1 MNCVFC
7 GENVDVVSVGFK
19 ACCSACGHYLHSC
32 VQCGLFDR
40 SSGRCRSLTT
50 ESVRDLE
57 GMNYCEEYQLRRSNG
72 TDQPQEETSDAA
84 DRFMNLFRES
94 GGQED

>member
-1 MNCVFC
+1 MKCVFC
-7 GENVDVVSVGFK
+7 GEGMDQLTVGFK

-40 SSGRCRSLTT
+40 STGRCRSNTT

-57 GMNYCEEYQLRRSNG
+57 GMNYCEEFRPRKDSPVGQQAS
-72 TDQPQEETSDAA
+72 DSSDAA
-84 DRFMNLFRES
+84 DRFMNLFRNGEPEES
-94 GGQED
+94 

>member
-1 MNCVFC
+1 M
-7 GENVDVVSVGFK
+7 EQLTVGFK

-50 ESVRDLE
+50 DSVRDLE
-57 GMNYCEEYQLRRSNG
+57 GMNYCEEYRVRKDSASGQAAG
-72 TDQPQEETSDAA
+72 ETSDAA
-84 DRFMNLFRES
+84 DRFRNLFRNEE
-94 GGQED
+94 QEEG